1 MKNYEALAEKLI
13 TANTRLNLTAI
24 TQKDAVMVLHIED
37 SLTLCEHIP
46 QGAKVIDVGTGGGF
60 PALPI
65 AMAREDIFVTALDS
79 TAKKLAFVQETADE
93 FSLPLQTLCA
103 RAEEA
108 AQELRETYDVAVS
121 RGVTALPALCE
132 LCLPFVKIGGIFIAM
147 KAKDCEGEIESAKNA
162 LTILGAEIKAIHRPT
177 LSDGTVHTLIII
189 DKIAP
194 TPLKYP
200 RRWSEIKKK
209 PL

>member
-1 MKNYEALAEKLI
+1 MKKYEILADRLI
-13 TANTRLNLTAI
+13 EANKKFNLTAI

-37 SLTLCEHIP
+37 SLTLCDYIP

-79 TAKKLAFVQETADE
+79 TAKKLTFVQQTADE
-93 FSLPLQTLCA
+93 LSLPLQTLCA

-108 AQELRETYDVAVS
+108 VTDLRETYDVAVS

-132 LCLPFVKIGGIFIAM
+132 LCLPFVKKGGKFIAM
-147 KAKDCEGEIESAKNA
+147 KANGCEDEIKSAKNA
-162 LTILGAEIKAIHRPT
+162 LSVLGGEIREVVSPV

-189 DKIAP
+189 EKTFN
-194 TPLKYP
+194 TPFAYP
-200 RRWSEIKKK
+200 RRWNEIKKK

>member
-1 MKNYEALAEKLI
+1 MKNYDALADRLI
-13 TANTRLNLTAI
+13 EANKRLNLTAI

-37 SLTLCEHIP
+37 SLTLCDYIP

-65 AMAREDIFVTALDS
+65 AMARDDIFVTALDS
-79 TAKKLAFVQETADE
+79 TAKKLAFVEQTADE
-93 FSLPLQTLCA
+93 FSLPLKTLCA

-108 AQELRETYDVAVS
+108 AEQLRETFDVAVS

-132 LCLPFVKIGGIFIAM
+132 LCLPFVKIGGKFIAM
-147 KAKDCEGEIESAKNA
+147 KAKDCEAEISSAKNA
-162 LTILGAEIKAIHRPT
+162 LSVLGGEIKEVLCPT

-189 DKIAP
+189 EKISA